1 MSIWSRISDALS
13 ALSQGESLSAVFDRL
28 SAPPERSIGFTI
40 AVIALGAK
48 MAKADGLVTKDEVAA
63 FREVFQ
69 ISAGEEDNA
78 ARVFNMARTDTAGFQ
93 DYAKRI
99 RRMFG
104 KDHSALCDLMEG
116 LFYIAVADGEYHPSE
131 DAFLTEVSEIFGM
144 ETREFR
150 GLRARFVPD
159 AEPDPYDVLG
169 VSHSASREE
178 ARKAWRNLVRENHP
192 DKMVARG
199 VPIEAVKLAEKR
211 LIAIN
216 HAWEEIQKDAA

>member
-13 ALSQGESLSAVFDRL
+13 ALSKGESLSAVFDRL
-28 SAPPERSIGFTI
+28 SAPPERSVAFTI

-69 ISAGEEDNA
+69 ISASDEVNA

-99 RRMFG
+99 RRMFDA
-104 KDHSALCDLMEG
+104 DHTVLSDLMEG
-116 LFYIAVADGEYHPSE
+116 LFYIAIADGQYHPGE
-131 DAFLTEVSEIFGM
+131 DAFLTEVAEIFGM
-144 ETREFR
+144 KQREFR
-150 GLRARFVPD
+150 GLRARFVTD

-169 VSHSASREE
+169 VSSSATREE
-178 ARKAWRNLVRENHP
+178 IRKAWRELVRETHP

-199 VPIEAVKLAEKR
+199 VPIEAVKLAEKK
-211 LIAIN
+211 LVAIN
-216 HAWEEIQKDAA
+216 KAWEEIQKDAA